1 VFILT
6 NKKACLSGATTLETE
21 EKEMTKLF
29 LIGWLMGFL
38 MPVLAIAQSDFDGTW
53 KIDLNKAVMPND
65 SEVFLLQ
72 NGSYQ
77 CKKCV
82 PGINVKADAQDHSV
96 SGSGLLERVASIVSC
111 RVFCRASSPVR
122 S

>member
-1 VFILT
+1 M
-6 NKKACLSGATTLETE
+6 K
-21 EKEMTKLF
+21 KLF

-82 PGINVKADAQDHSV
+82 PGINVKADGQDHSV